1 MLQLPQLKHLESA
14 DPRLYDALNRI
25 VTAVNNLGR
34 GTGVDPAGTTAPPA
48 PVAAL
53 SVAAAGGIFDVAITD
68 NSPLVRGIS
77 YFVESDSTPAFTQP
91 HVYSLGPSRNARFS
105 LGNLTLYWR
114 AYSQYLGSAPS
125 APIAFGNPP
134 QSVAGGGATP
144 GPAQQPS
151 AGSGTASSNGQQGG
165 SGFGKELFRPAPS
178 AAPPGPLSIA

>member
-1 MLQLPQLKHLESA
+1 MLQLPNLKHLESG

-34 GTGVDPAGTTAPPA
+34 GVGVDPVGATAAPA
-48 PVAAL
+48 PLAAL
-53 SVAAAGGIFDVAITD
+53 SVTAAGGIFDVAITD

-77 YFVESDSTPAFTQP
+77 YFVESDSTPAFAQP

-134 QSVAGGGATP
+134 NAVAGGGATS

-151 AGSGTASSNGQQGG
+151 AGSGTAAGNGQQGG
-165 SGFGKELFRPAPS
+165 SGFGKELFRDAPTPS
-178 AAPPGPLSIA
+178 AAPFTAA